1 MDIKNYKLVIP
12 DETYEKQYP
21 EMMDKWESIEE
32 NIQPQLLRRYSKSL
46 CKNASYSKWL
56 EWCEDD
62 RTTGSMLSTGVPCTL
77 YFLVDDDSKEIFG
90 AIVVNSANTHRGH
103 LHAGIAPW
111 HRSKGLGTIMLRL
124 ALDICRDKGLTKVE
138 IVPYENNHGAIK
150 TILKNGGK
158 LKEKFCDDG
167 KTSLRFEI
175 NLQNQYVVRP
185 FLEKDINFIYNIM
198 SEENNLSALH
208 TDIISLEE
216 WQKSFAEAENDADEE
231 NFIVYKNEIP
241 CAWFKLNGLQ
251 NKDVAWISML
261 VVSNEFKYQGVG
273 KFAVEFAIQYLKQR
287 GYKQVKLHTTED
299 NLVAIGLYSKCGF
312 SIVGKSEAK
321 ITMCKEV

>member
-12 DETYEKQYP
+12 DETYEKQYT
-21 EMMDKWESIEE
+21 EIMDRWESIED

-46 CKNASYSKWL
+46 GENVSYSKWL

-77 YFLVDDDSKEIFG
+77 YFLVDDSKEIYG

-111 HRSKGLGTIMLRL
+111 HRSKGLGTIMLHL
-124 ALDICRDKGLTKVE
+124 ALEVCGDKGFSNVE
-138 IVPYENNHGAIK
+138 IVPYENNQGAIK
-150 TILKNGGK
+150 TILNNGGK
-158 LKEKFCDDG
+158 LKEKFCEDG
-167 KTSLRFEI
+167 KTSMRFEI
-175 NLQNQYVVRP
+175 DLQSQYIVRP
-185 FLEKDINFIYNIM
+185 FAKNDINFIYNLM
-198 SEENNLSALH
+198 CEENNLSALH
-208 TDIISLEE
+208 TEIISLEE
-216 WQKSFAEAENDADEE
+216 WQKAFAESRDADEE
-231 NFIVYKNEIP
+231 NFIVYKNDIP
-241 CAWFKLNGLQ
+241 CAWLKLNGLK
-251 NKDVAWISML
+251 NKDVAWVSML
-261 VVSNEFKYQGVG
+261 VVQDKFKHQGVG

-287 GYKQVKLHTTED
+287 SYKQVKLHTTED

-312 SIVGKSEAK
+312 IIVGKSKAE

>member
-12 DETYEKQYP
+12 DETYEKQYT
-21 EMMDKWESIEE
+21 EMMDKWESIED

-46 CKNASYSKWL
+46 GENVSYSKWL

-77 YFLVDDDSKEIFG
+77 YFLVDDSKEIFG

-111 HRSKGLGTIMLRL
+111 HRSKGLGTIMLNL
-124 ALDICRDKGLTKVE
+124 ALDICRDKGFSNVE
-138 IVPYENNHGAIK
+138 IVPYENNQGAIK
-150 TILKNGGK
+150 TILNNGGK

-175 NLQNQYVVRP
+175 DLQSQYIMRP
-185 FLEKDINFIYNIM
+185 FAKNDINFIYNLM

-208 TDIISLEE
+208 TEIISLEE
-216 WQKSFAEAENDADEE
+216 WQKAFAEPRDSDEE
-231 NFIVYKNEIP
+231 NFIVCKNDIP
-241 CAWFKLNGLQ
+241 CAWLKLNGLQ
-251 NKDVAWISML
+251 NKDVVWISML
-261 VVSNEFKYQGVG
+261 VVQDKFKHQGVG
-273 KFAVEFAIQYLKQR
+273 KFAVEFASQYLKQR

-312 SIVGKSEAK
+312 RIVDKSKAE

>member
-12 DETYEKQYP
+12 DETYEKQYTA
-21 EMMDKWESIEE
+21 MMDKWESIED

-46 CKNASYSKWL
+46 GENVSYSKWL

-77 YFLVDDDSKEIFG
+77 YFLVDDSKEIYG

-111 HRSKGLGTIMLRL
+111 HRGRGLGTIMLRL
-124 ALDICRDKGLTKVE
+124 ALDICRDTEFKSVE

-175 NLQNQYVVRP
+175 DLQNQYAVRP
-185 FLEKDINFIYNIM
+185 FTEKDVNFIYNLM

-208 TDIISLEE
+208 TEIISLEE
-216 WQKSFAEAENDADEE
+216 WQKAFAEPQDSDEE
-231 NFIVYKNEIP
+231 NFIVCKNDIP
-241 CAWFKLNGLQ
+241 CAWLKLNGLQ
-251 NKDVAWISML
+251 NKEVAWISML
-261 VVSNEFKYQGVG
+261 VVSDEFKSQGVG

-287 GYKQVKLHTTED
+287 GYKQVKLHTTKD
-299 NLVAIGLYSKCGF
+299 NLIAIGLYNKCGF
-312 SIVGKSEAK
+312 RIVDRSKAE

>member
-1 MDIKNYKLVIP
+1 MDIENYKLVIP
-12 DETYEKQYP
+12 DETYEKQYT
-21 EMMDKWESIEE
+21 EMMDKWESIED

-46 CKNASYSKWL
+46 GENVSYSKWL

-77 YFLVDDDSKEIFG
+77 YFLVDDRKEIYG

-103 LHAGIAPW
+103 LHSGIAPW

-124 ALDICRDKGLTKVE
+124 ALDICRDNEFKSVE

-158 LKEKFCDDG
+158 LKEKFCEDG

-175 NLQNQYVVRP
+175 DLQNQYAVRP
-185 FLEKDINFIYNIM
+185 FTEKDVNFIYNLM

-208 TDIISLEE
+208 TEIISLEE
-216 WQKSFAEAENDADEE
+216 WQKAFAEPQDSDEE
-231 NFIVYKNEIP
+231 NFIVCKNDIP
-241 CAWFKLNGLQ
+241 CAWLKLNGLQ
-251 NKDVAWISML
+251 NKEVAWISML
-261 VVSNEFKYQGVG
+261 VVSNEFKYQGTG
-273 KFAVEFAIQYLKQR
+273 KFSVEFAIQYLKQR

-299 NLVAIGLYSKCGF
+299 NLVAIRLYNKYGF
-312 SIVGKSEAK
+312 RIVGKSKAE

>member
-12 DETYEKQYP
+12 DETYEKQYT
-21 EMMDKWESIEE
+21 EMMDKWESIED

-46 CKNASYSKWL
+46 GENVSYSKWL
-56 EWCEDD
+56 GWCEDD
-62 RTTGSMLSTGVPCTL
+62 RITGAMLSTRVPCTL
-77 YFLVDDDSKEIFG
+77 YFLVDDSKEIYG

-124 ALDICRDKGLTKVE
+124 ALDICRDTEFKRVE

-158 LKEKFCDDG
+158 LKEKFCEDG

-175 NLQNQYVVRP
+175 DLQNQYAVRP
-185 FLEKDINFIYNIM
+185 FTEKDVNFIYNLM

-208 TDIISLEE
+208 AEIISLEE
-216 WQKSFAEAENDADEE
+216 WQKAFAEPRDSDEE
-231 NFIVYKNEIP
+231 NFIICKNDIP
-241 CAWFKLNGLQ
+241 CAWLKLNGLQ
-251 NKDVAWISML
+251 NKEVVWISML
-261 VVSNEFKYQGVG
+261 VVSDEFKSQGVG
-273 KFAVEFAIQYLKQR
+273 KFAVEFAIQYLKQL
-287 GYKQVKLHTTED
+287 GYKQVKLHTTKD

-312 SIVGKSEAK
+312 RIVDKSKAE

>member
-12 DETYEKQYP
+12 DETYEKQYT
-21 EMMDKWESIEE
+21 EMMDRWESIED
-32 NIQPQLLRRYSKSL
+32 NIQPQLLRRYSKSFG
-46 CKNASYSKWL
+46 KNAPYAKWL

-77 YFLVDDDSKEIFG
+77 YFLVDDSKEIFG
-90 AIVVNSANTHRGH
+90 AIVINSSNTHRGH

-111 HRSKGLGTIMLRL
+111 HRNEGLGTIMLHL
-124 ALDICRDKGLTKVE
+124 ALDICRDKGFTNIE
-138 IVPYENNHGAIK
+138 IVPYENNYGAIK
-150 TILKNGGK
+150 TILYNGGK

-175 NLQNQYVVRP
+175 DLQSQYIVRP
-185 FLEKDINFIYNIM
+185 FTKNDINFIYNLM

-208 TDIISLEE
+208 TEFISLEE
-216 WQKSFAEAENDADEE
+216 WQKAFAELRDADEE
-231 NFIVYKNEIP
+231 NFIVYKNDLQ
-241 CAWFKLNGLQ
+241 CAWLKLNGLQ
-251 NKDVAWISML
+251 NKEVVWISML
-261 VVSNEFKYQGVG
+261 VVSDEFKSQGVG

-287 GYKQVKLHTTED
+287 GYKQVKLHTTKD
-299 NLVAIGLYSKCGF
+299 NLIAIGLYNKCGF
-312 SIVGKSEAK
+312 RIVDRSKAE

>member
-12 DETYEKQYP
+12 DETYEKQYT
-21 EMMDKWESIEE
+21 EMMDRWGSIED

-46 CKNASYSKWL
+46 GENVSYSKWL

-62 RTTGSMLSTGVPCTL
+62 RITGSMLSTGVPCTL
-77 YFLVDDDSKEIFG
+77 YFLVDDNKEIFG
-90 AIVVNSANTHRGH
+90 AIVINSSNTHRGH

-111 HRSKGLGTIMLRL
+111 HRGRGLGTIMLRL
-124 ALDICRDKGLTKVE
+124 ALDICRDKGFTNIE

-150 TILKNGGK
+150 TILYNGGK
-158 LKEKFCDDG
+158 LKEKFYDNG

-175 NLQNQYVVRP
+175 DLQSQYIMRP
-185 FLEKDINFIYNIM
+185 FAKNDINFIYNLM

-208 TDIISLEE
+208 TEIISLEE
-216 WQKSFAEAENDADEE
+216 WQKAFAEPQDSDEE
-231 NFIVYKNEIP
+231 NFIVCKNDIP
-241 CAWFKLNGLQ
+241 CAWLKLNGLQ
-251 NKDVAWISML
+251 NKDVVWISML
-261 VVSNEFKYQGVG
+261 VVQDKFKHQGVG
-273 KFAVEFAIQYLKQR
+273 KFVVEFAIQYLKQR
-287 GYKQVKLHTTED
+287 SYKQVKLHTTED

-312 SIVGKSEAK
+312 SIVGKSKAE

>member
-12 DETYEKQYP
+12 DETYEKQYT
-21 EMMDKWESIEE
+21 EMMDKWESIED
-32 NIQPQLLRRYSKSL
+32 NIQPQLLRRYSKSFGE
-46 CKNASYSKWL
+46 NVSYSKWL

-77 YFLVDDDSKEIFG
+77 YFLVDGKEIFG
-90 AIVVNSANTHRGH
+90 AMVINSSNTHRGH

-124 ALDICRDKGLTKVE
+124 ALDICRDTEFKSVE
-138 IVPYENNHGAIK
+138 IVPYENNQGAIK
-150 TILKNGGK
+150 TILNNGGK

-175 NLQNQYVVRP
+175 DLQSQYIVRP
-185 FLEKDINFIYNIM
+185 FAKNDINFIYNLM

-208 TDIISLEE
+208 TEIISLEE
-216 WQKSFAEAENDADEE
+216 WQKAFAEPQDSDEE
-231 NFIVYKNEIP
+231 NFIVCKNDIP
-241 CAWFKLNGLQ
+241 CAWLKLNGLQ
-251 NKDVAWISML
+251 NKEVAWISML
-261 VVSNEFKYQGVG
+261 VVSNEFKHQGVG

-287 GYKQVKLHTTED
+287 GYKQVKLHTTKD
-299 NLVAIGLYSKCGF
+299 NLIAIGLYNKCGF
-312 SIVGKSEAK
+312 RIVGKSKAE

>member
-1 MDIKNYKLVIP
+1 MDIKNYKFVIP
-12 DETYEKQYP
+12 DETYEKQYT
-21 EMMDKWESIEE
+21 EMMDKWESIED

-46 CKNASYSKWL
+46 GENVSYSKWL

-77 YFLVDDDSKEIFG
+77 YFLVDGKEIYG

-124 ALDICRDKGLTKVE
+124 ALDICRDKGLTRVE
-138 IVPYENNHGAIK
+138 IVPYENNQGAIK
-150 TILKNGGK
+150 TILNNGGK
-158 LKEKFCDDG
+158 LKEKFCEDG
-167 KTSLRFEI
+167 KTSMRFEI
-175 NLQNQYVVRP
+175 DLQSQYIVQQ
-185 FLEKDINFIYNIM
+185 FAKNDINFIYNLM
-198 SEENNLSALH
+198 CEENNLSALH
-208 TDIISLEE
+208 TEIISLEE
-216 WQKSFAEAENDADEE
+216 WQKAFAEPRDADEE
-231 NFIVYKNEIP
+231 NFIVYKNDLP
-241 CAWFKLNGLQ
+241 SAWLKLNGLQ
-251 NKDVAWISML
+251 NKDVAWVSML
-261 VVSNEFKYQGVG
+261 VVSDEFKSQGVG

-287 GYKQVKLHTTED
+287 GYKQVKLHTTKD

-312 SIVGKSEAK
+312 SIVGKSKAE